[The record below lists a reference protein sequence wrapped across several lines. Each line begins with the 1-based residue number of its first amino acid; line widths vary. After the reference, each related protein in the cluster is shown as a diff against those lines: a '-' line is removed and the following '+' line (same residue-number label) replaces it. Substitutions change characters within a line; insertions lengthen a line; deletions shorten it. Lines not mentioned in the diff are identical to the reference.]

1 MLACYDIGCVFNCL
15 GGMLTKFVCD
25 QRFWLLFLSSSFN
38 GSHGDEQARTLR
50 SMQQWC
56 VWVWVQHTIVLICVV
71 VCVVMLVVVACWIL
85 WEEGNC
91 VLVQRFC
98 LFQFFGFATPTQ
110 KSRSSEQLEACVCVR
125 EGWTCKGTSTSPLSP
140 NNSYYSLLVV
150 LTCSIFLE

>member
-71 VCVVMLVVVACWIL
+71 VCVVMLVVVACLIL
-85 WEEGNC
+85 WGEGNC
-91 VLVQRFC
+91 VLFK
-98 LFQFFGFATPTQ
+98 GFVCSSSLVSPRPP
-110 KSRSSEQLEACVCVR
+110 KSRGQANSWKHGCVC
-125 EGWTCKGTSTSPLSP
+125 P
-140 NNSYYSLLVV
+140 
-150 LTCSIFLE
+150 